1 MPNHSNFRLR
11 GIACY
16 IALAISGGSV
26 NAWADDSIQFDPRF
40 LELKGDTKIDL
51 GKFSKKG
58 YVDAGKYNLRVFIN
72 KQSLSDEY
80 DINWYV
86 SENDPTKTY
95 ACLTPELVAALGLK
109 EGIAKSLQWTH
120 NDECLKP
127 GQLDGMEVEN
137 DLSQSALL
145 LTVPQAYLEYT
156 SSDWDPP
163 SRWDDG
169 ISGLIA
175 DYSLNAQ
182 TRHQEQGGEDSHD
195 ISGNGTVGA
204 NLGAWR
210 FRADWQSDYQHTRSN
225 DDEDDSSNS
234 TTSKNWDWSRYYAW
248 RALPSLKAKLSL
260 GEDYLNSDIFD
271 GFNYI
276 GSSVSTDDQML
287 PPNLRGYAPDV
298 SGVAHSSAKVTI
310 SQMGRVLY
318 ETQVPAGP
326 FRIQDIGDSVS
337 GTLHVRV
344 EEQNGQVQEYDVTTA
359 SMPFLTRQ
367 GQVRYKVMMGRPE
380 DWNHK
385 TEGGFFSGG
394 EASWGVADGWS
405 LYGGALAD
413 EHYQSAAMGVGRDLA
428 QFGALAFDVT
438 HSHVNLDHDSA
449 YGKGKLDGNSFR
461 VSYAK
466 DFDELNSRVTFAGY
480 RFSEKNFMTMSEYLD
495 ASQSDM
501 ARTGNDK
508 EMYTITYNQNFAA
521 AGVSVYL
528 NYSHRTYWDRPEQT
542 NYNLMFSHYF
552 NMGSIRNM
560 SISVTGYRYEYD
572 DNTDKGMYLSMSIP
586 WSDSSTVTYNGSYGS
601 GSDSSQVGYFNRI
614 DDATHYQ
621 INVGTSEQH
630 GSVDGYLSHDGT
642 LAKVDLSANYH
653 EGEYRSAGIALQ

>member
-72 KQSLSDEY
+72 KQPLSDEY

-86 SENDPTKTY
+86 SENDPTKNY

-169 ISGLIA
+169 IPGLIA

-225 DDEDDSSNS
+225 DDDDDSSNS

-367 GQVRYKVMMGRPE
+367 GQVRYKVMMACWTCSASCPSGRC
-380 DWNHK
+380 
-385 TEGGFFSGG
+385 S
-394 EASWGVADGWS
+394 
-405 LYGGALAD
+405 
-413 EHYQSAAMGVGRDLA
+413 RI
-428 QFGALAFDVT
+428 
-438 HSHVNLDHDSA
+438 VNLVVRSTSVPIALLLRLPVIRSPSQCPGTARSSISA
-449 YGKGKLDGNSFR
+449 GRSLIMTMG
-461 VSYAK
+461 
-466 DFDELNSRVTFAGY
+466 SRNRGLRPPSPCGLRLVRPCLMA
-480 RFSEKNFMTMSEYLD
+480 RFSSC
-495 ASQSDM
+495 
-501 ARTGNDK
+501 
-508 EMYTITYNQNFAA
+508 
-521 AGVSVYL
+521 
-528 NYSHRTYWDRPEQT
+528 
-542 NYNLMFSHYF
+542 
-552 NMGSIRNM
+552 
-560 SISVTGYRYEYD
+560 
-572 DNTDKGMYLSMSIP
+572 LSSP
-586 WSDSSTVTYNGSYGS
+586 
-601 GSDSSQVGYFNRI
+601 
-614 DDATHYQ
+614 
-621 INVGTSEQH
+621 
-630 GSVDGYLSHDGT
+630 
-642 LAKVDLSANYH
+642 LAC
-653 EGEYRSAGIALQ
+653 R

>member
-72 KQSLSDEY
+72 KQPLSDEY

-86 SENDPTKTY
+86 SENDPTKNY

-169 ISGLIA
+169 IPGLIA

-225 DDEDDSSNS
+225 DDDDDSSNS

-248 RALPSLKAKLSL
+248 RALPSLKAKL
-260 GEDYLNSDIFD
+260 
-271 GFNYI
+271 
-276 GSSVSTDDQML
+276 
-287 PPNLRGYAPDV
+287 
-298 SGVAHSSAKVTI
+298 
-310 SQMGRVLY
+310 
-318 ETQVPAGP
+318 
-326 FRIQDIGDSVS
+326 
-337 GTLHVRV
+337 
-344 EEQNGQVQEYDVTTA
+344 
-359 SMPFLTRQ
+359 
-367 GQVRYKVMMGRPE
+367 
-380 DWNHK
+380 
-385 TEGGFFSGG
+385 
-394 EASWGVADGWS
+394 
-405 LYGGALAD
+405 
-413 EHYQSAAMGVGRDLA
+413 
-428 QFGALAFDVT
+428 
-438 HSHVNLDHDSA
+438 
-449 YGKGKLDGNSFR
+449 
-461 VSYAK
+461 
-466 DFDELNSRVTFAGY
+466 
-480 RFSEKNFMTMSEYLD
+480 
-495 ASQSDM
+495 
-501 ARTGNDK
+501 
-508 EMYTITYNQNFAA
+508 
-521 AGVSVYL
+521 
-528 NYSHRTYWDRPEQT
+528 
-542 NYNLMFSHYF
+542 
-552 NMGSIRNM
+552 
-560 SISVTGYRYEYD
+560 
-572 DNTDKGMYLSMSIP
+572 
-586 WSDSSTVTYNGSYGS
+586 
-601 GSDSSQVGYFNRI
+601 
-614 DDATHYQ
+614 
-621 INVGTSEQH
+621 
-630 GSVDGYLSHDGT
+630 
-642 LAKVDLSANYH
+642 
-653 EGEYRSAGIALQ
+653 